1 VAAWQLGKNPSAK
14 VIIVT
19 YNESLAKDIVGE
31 IRKMMKSSIYR
42 QIFATRIQRGQDR
55 SLEFATTAGGWVYG
69 ATMAGSGVTGR
80 GADLIIVD
88 DPLAAKDA
96 DDPTKLAHSVAYF
109 ENELRP
115 RFNKP
120 RREKILC
127 VQHRLGKNDFTAYL
141 LDQGDWQRLAL
152 PLIAGEDCV
161 YPVRNGTWLR
171 KQGNVLRADEFSAGA
186 IKRLCGQVN
195 FEFLYQQGEGAETRD
210 RVQAEDFRP
219 FRGEVPAALPRIVS
233 VDPGHKKTESGSP
246 SVIQVWALDR
256 DRFYLLDQWR
266 ERASCSD
273 FRSAFVRLCRKHL
286 PNIALIED
294 TGYGPSLIDKPPA
307 FGWLTIV
314 PCTPDSRSKR
324 ERLAA
329 HLKAIRAGCIYL
341 PEGADWTDD
350 YVEEFLTFPANCTDQ
365 VDATVQF
372 LDKAGSAKWDGLR
385 RPKVAIG
392 AVALYSSPIP
402 TSAPPTPAP
411 LSRAIGVVAC
421 ASEWRR

>member
-1 VAAWQLGKNPSAK
+1 MKQEIRALCRQKFEVFARRILPSLGDFYNDSPYTRTVLFHLENFLGPIIIDYQYASSTFKTTLCTVCVAAWQLGKNPSAK

-80 GADLIIVD
+80 GADLIILD

-186 IKRLCGQVN
+186 IKRLCGQV
-195 FEFLYQQGEGAETRD
+195 
-210 RVQAEDFRP
+210 
-219 FRGEVPAALPRIVS
+219 
-233 VDPGHKKTESGSP
+233 
-246 SVIQVWALDR
+246 
-256 DRFYLLDQWR
+256 
-266 ERASCSD
+266 
-273 FRSAFVRLCRKHL
+273 
-286 PNIALIED
+286 
-294 TGYGPSLIDKPPA
+294 
-307 FGWLTIV
+307 
-314 PCTPDSRSKR
+314 
-324 ERLAA
+324 
-329 HLKAIRAGCIYL
+329 
-341 PEGADWTDD
+341 
-350 YVEEFLTFPANCTDQ
+350 
-365 VDATVQF
+365 
-372 LDKAGSAKWDGLR
+372 
-385 RPKVAIG
+385 
-392 AVALYSSPIP
+392 IP
-402 TSAPPTPAP
+402 M
-411 LSRAIGVVAC
+411 
-421 ASEWRR
+421 